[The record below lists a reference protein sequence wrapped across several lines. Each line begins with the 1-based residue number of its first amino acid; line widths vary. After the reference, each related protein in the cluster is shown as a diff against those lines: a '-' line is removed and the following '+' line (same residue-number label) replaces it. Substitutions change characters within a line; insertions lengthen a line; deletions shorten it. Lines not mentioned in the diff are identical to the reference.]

1 MKINNFEKKKFIIF
15 ITLMLLLLEISF
27 FIYLSLTK
35 IYQYKKISGIVLKDD
50 HLILILDAKE
60 RKILYKNTFFYINSK
75 KKKYL
80 IKEDK
85 GVIITKDN
93 KKYYEL
99 LIKIDFDKKYNF
111 NDSIDLSIKT
121 KKVHLIEMFKIIWD
135 GG

>member
-60 RKILYKNTFFYINSK
+60 RKILYKNTFCYLNSK

-121 KKVHLIEMFKIIWD
+121 KKVHLIKMFKIIWD

>member
-1 MKINNFEKKKFIIF
+1 
-15 ITLMLLLLEISF
+15 MLLLLEISF

-60 RKILYKNTFFYINSK
+60 RKILYKNTFCYLNSK

-93 KKYYEL
+93 KKYLQENNMSE
-99 LIKIDFDKKYNF
+99 KHNSAKKKRAEYGQ
-111 NDSIDLSIKT
+111 DSRSFAERKSNNRKT
-121 KKVHLIEMFKIIWD
+121 GRKKR
-135 GG
+135 